1 MPTAETNLIKS
12 GVLVLWERILLVLCV
27 GVIVIRTFFTESPNV
42 QTSDLPLTL
51 GGNTLTL
58 AISAL
63 LIFAFISWLVLAVF
77 GSGFLYRF
85 SGIEL
90 PLGIF
95 IIAAG
100 VGIAVASNVRV
111 AINDTVTIIAPIFM
125 AILLVQLLNTRTK
138 INVCLYIIASLGII
152 SAIYCA
158 AQVLWLNDVLIGKYQ
173 SDPNS
178 ILEQFAIRA
187 GSFQQMLF
195 EHSLESRD
203 VRGFFVTGNSAGSF
217 AILTSFAAFALF
229 VQNRKNPRSKLR
241 TKSLIP
247 AMIVV
252 VNILGLVLTHSKGA
266 AAAFI
271 LTAGMFGVYFYFG
284 HWLRE
289 HKKTVLIG
297 VLLLF
302 VIVVTGIIVY
312 GTTHDRLPGG
322 NSILVRWQYW
332 QSSAKMYADNYL
344 TGVGPGNFGYYYSHY
359 KNPAALET
367 VADPHNFL
375 LGIITQ
381 FGPLG
386 LLAFLAA
393 IFIPLTR
400 VYFTRSS
407 QTDPLNSTK
416 VILSLSVLGFLL
428 HNCVDFAI
436 FEPAITTVFWTVVA
450 VIIATDLQI
459 NPRAQVIKAPSVFLK
474 ASIVISAVAAVWLH
488 FAFITPALKAGERI
502 GQTITQPLFA
512 NSILERASA
521 IDPLDPIP
529 FNLNGRSY
537 LQQYYSSIDG
547 DSALLEKAAE
557 NFLAAIER
565 SNADFKNYE
574 KLSQTYRL
582 LNQREKAYE
591 YAAKA
596 VKRYPGS
603 ARLRVKLA
611 QLAESLGRKDVA
623 TEQYRKAVE
632 IEDAYREQFKIMYPG
647 KEIFSRLGEQKYQKA
662 KAKIVVGN

>member
-1 MPTAETNLIKS
+1 MPNDRINLIKS
-12 GVLVLWERILLVLCV
+12 RALVLSEQILLVLCLA
-27 GVIVIRTFFTESPNV
+27 VIILRTFFTESPNV
-42 QTSDLPLTL
+42 QASDLPLTL
-51 GGNTLTL
+51 GDNTLTL
-58 AISAL
+58 TISAL
-63 LIFAFISWLVLAVF
+63 LIFSFISWLVLAVF
-77 GSGFLYRF
+77 SSGFSYRF
-85 SGIEL
+85 TGIEL
-90 PLGIF
+90 PLAIF

-100 VGIAVASNVRV
+100 IGIAVASNVRV
-111 AINDTVTIIAPIFM
+111 AINETVTIIAPIFM
-125 AILLVQLLNTRTK
+125 AILLVQLLNTRKK

-158 AQVLWLNDVLIGKYQ
+158 AQVLWLNDILIGKYQ

-178 ILEQFAIRA
+178 ILEQFAIRP

-195 EHSLESRD
+195 EHSLASRD

-229 VQNRKNPRSKLR
+229 IANRKNPKSKLR

-247 AMIVV
+247 AMIVL
-252 VNILGLVLTHSKGA
+252 VNILGLLLTHSKGA
-266 AAAFI
+266 AAAFT
-271 LTAGMFGVYFYFG
+271 LTAGACIVYYYFG
-284 HWLRE
+284 YWIRE
-289 HKKTVLIG
+289 HKKTVLIA

-302 VIVVTGIIVY
+302 VIVVTGIIAY
-312 GTTHDRLPGG
+312 GNTHDRLPGG
-322 NSILVRWQYW
+322 NSMLVRWQYW
-332 QSSAKMYADNYL
+332 HSSTEMYADNYL

-400 VYFTRSS
+400 IYFTRSS

-450 VIIATDLQI
+450 VIIAADLQI
-459 NPRAQVIKAPSVFLK
+459 NPRVQVIKTQPVFLK
-474 ASIVISAVAAVWLH
+474 ASIVIGAVAAVWLYV
-488 FAFITPALKAGERI
+488 AFITPALKAGERI
-502 GQTITQPLFA
+502 GQTVTQPLFA
-512 NSILERASA
+512 NSILEQASA

-537 LQQYYSSIDG
+537 LRQYYSSIDG

-557 NFLAAIER
+557 NFQKAIER
-565 SNADFKNYE
+565 NRADFKNYE
-574 KLSQTYRL
+574 KLSQTYQL
-582 LNQREKAYE
+582 LSQREKAYE

-603 ARLRVKLA
+603 ARLRIELA
-611 QLAESLGRKDVA
+611 QLAETLARNDVA
-623 TEQYRKAVE
+623 TEQYTKAVQ

-662 KAKIVVGN
+662 KAKIAVSH